1 MPKFRQ
7 IPVAEQKTRRKGVA
21 PEIVAEYKTYVQ
33 QLEKGNIGILEFS
46 KNENVELARKAL
58 LEAGVELKKYVKV
71 RRKRGENALQF
82 QQVTQREW
90 MARYRRRRRSS
101 GK

>member
-7 IPVAEQKTRRKGVA
+7 IPIAEQKTRRKVVP
-21 PEIVAEYKTYVQ
+21 PEIVEEYKAYVQ

-46 KNENVELARKAL
+46 KTENVDLARKAL
-58 LEAGVELKKYVKV
+58 LEAGVELKKYVRV

-82 QQVTQREW
+82 QQVTRREW
-90 MARYRRRRRSS
+90 LAQYRRRRGRSN
-101 GK
+101 K